1 MNDND
6 GSVKSIRENNADGD
20 QKAYSGRRWMI
31 VFSAF
36 VINIIVDGCLFSFG
50 VIYVQFLEEFK
61 ETRSNTAWIGSMLDS
76 APMLF
81 GPVASMITKR
91 IGFRKATI
99 FGGLIG
105 FSGFIASTF
114 VNSIEALC
122 LTFGLIAGFGI
133 SIPYLNSIVVV
144 TAYFEKK
151 RTIATGFSQSGAG
164 LGTLIFAPLYEF
176 LIEQYGWRGAL
187 TIISGILLQTIPCGA
202 IFRNVNAFVEIE
214 DIKDEIIIEKTLE
227 NNIVIE
233 KENPE
238 STDVT
243 DKFIENS
250 STRNSRSDTEI
261 QEGVSISRKIY
272 NTILRKFSMLKDIN
286 FLLFTCSLFI
296 VYFWYDLPYNF
307 TVDRM
312 QGFGFS
318 TKKGSYIVAV
328 IGASHIVGNILFGFL
343 GSRNEKFRF
352 YLYCGSLCIWG
363 VNICAIPS
371 FRDYI
376 PNMILAGTFGLISA
390 CQEAIHAVIIIDILG
405 EDKITDAYGLLM
417 FFEGIANLTGPP
429 FAGWLYDISG
439 SYDNTYIS
447 GGSCICFAGIM
458 VLVTRICVTKTKN
471 ANLAEN
477 DI

>member
-1 MNDND
+1 MKDRD
-6 GSVKSIRENNADGD
+6 ESVKSIHESNTDGD
-20 QKAYSGRRWMI
+20 KKVHSSRRWMI

-81 GPVASMITKR
+81 GPVASIITKR

-99 FGGLIG
+99 LGGLIG
-105 FSGFIASTF
+105 FAGFIASTF

-133 SIPYLNSIVVV
+133 SIPYLNSVVV
-144 TAYFEKK
+144 
-151 RTIATGFSQSGAG
+151 SGAG

-187 TIISGILLQTIPCGA
+187 TIIGGILLQTIPCGA
-202 IFRNVNAFVEIE
+202 VFRNVNDFVDIE
-214 DIKDEIIIEKTLE
+214 DEEIITENPLE
-227 NNIVIE
+227 NNIMTE

-238 STDVT
+238 SIDVT
-243 DKFIENS
+243 AKFIEK
-250 STRNSRSDTEI
+250 STARNTDNESKES
-261 QEGVSISRKIY
+261 VSLARNIY
-272 NTILRKFSMLKDIN
+272 KNILRKFSMLKDIN

-312 QGFGFS
+312 HGFGYS

-343 GSRNEKFRF
+343 GSKNEKFRF

-363 VNICAIPS
+363 VNICAIPL

-458 VLVTRICVTKTKN
+458 VLITRICFTKSKN
-471 ANLAEN
+471 VNLPEN
-477 DI
+477 NIEDVS